1 MKQNERYVHL
11 AAKLSEAKEQAS
23 ISKQDKDKQGQK
35 VAQEKIRRIQQ
46 GKALQITRVS
56 FCDLHIC

>member
-46 GKALQITRVS
+46 GKALEIIRVS